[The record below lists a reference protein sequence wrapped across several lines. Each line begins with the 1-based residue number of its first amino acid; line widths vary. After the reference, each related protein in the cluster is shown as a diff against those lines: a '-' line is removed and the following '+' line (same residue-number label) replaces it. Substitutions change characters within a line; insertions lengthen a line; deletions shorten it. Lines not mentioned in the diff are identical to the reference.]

1 MSSPV
6 AHLPLARSMSMELPR
21 LPVPLVM
28 RQQLLCRMLRDQ
40 PHVRVWEIVAPAGY
54 GKTALLTQAARHEWR
69 GARRLRWLTLGPAYD
84 TPERLVEALG
94 NLQGTDLFLD
104 DVDCLRNPACWRVLT
119 NLVATIGE
127 DARIFI
133 AARGECDLKLGRLE
147 LAGIAARWSERELRM
162 SQEELLALCA
172 DCPAADVSG
181 VLEAAE
187 GWAAGARALAMAGPA
202 WSWQV
207 PDGAVIARIPDS
219 LGRYFEEQV
228 LHSLGESQLQLMM
241 ELAVLERFSASIVR
255 ELPNSSWDWHD
266 LLELKRSGLF
276 LQPLDETE
284 EWYRLHGLLAA
295 FLHRQLRRMARERER
310 VLHRFAAEWF
320 QANGYS
326 TEAVRHAH
334 ACGDREFAAAVV
346 ERAGTFRL
354 SMHQGVSVLRL
365 EAEPPGRAHEYPLL
379 TLGQVYLKAQEGRFE
394 EARAQFNHLR
404 AMTHDFQSLRASG
417 RETDVD
423 SLVDVLDMVLRVY
436 EDRAMDAPEIDI
448 LERHLEQA
456 MDNDPVMLA
465 SLASILCVAYSSCGR
480 VRDAY
485 AIGELGL
492 GSLRHHR
499 ADHVL
504 FYLHM
509 QQAAVTLMLGRPKES
524 ILHTEHAQ
532 SVSRRAFGERG
543 HGDAIVNVLR
553 GVLYYENN
561 DLDVAAR
568 VLAGSLRHEALLNG
582 WFELYANGFSA
593 AVDLAGLREGEAAVA
608 AVLNEAEIIA
618 RQKRLQ
624 RLADYIQILR
634 LREATRVGNLPHAMS
649 LLESETIGQ
658 LTAPSTT
665 VPAWGLRLRSAA
677 LIEAARLLL
686 RMNRLREAAEYLR
699 RLERRHVQDGDARLR
714 FTFEV
719 LAMTTAFRLR
729 RHQEAFNTFIRAMD
743 LALEAGFTRQLL
755 NYRESLLEVFE
766 WAMSAGRP
774 MSSRIAE
781 FCGSAL
787 RHADASESRQTLQ
800 RRLIPRRRTQ
810 AAAEVDLSGR
820 EAEILSLVAEGLST
834 KEIAYR
840 LAVSVSTVKTH
851 RKKIYQKLGVNRRSQ
866 AIALARAKLIV

>member
-1 MSSPV
+1 MAQLPV
-6 AHLPLARSMSMELPR
+6 TKAADAALSELPA

-28 RQQLLCRMLRDQ
+28 RQELLTRMLRDQ
-40 PHVRVWEIVAPAGY
+40 PRVRVWEIVAPAGY

-69 GARRLRWLTLGPAYD
+69 GPRRLRWLTLGPAYD
-84 TPERLVEALG
+84 TPDQLVEALG
-94 NLQGTDLFLD
+94 TVQGTDLFLD
-104 DVDCLRNPACWRVLT
+104 DVDALRNPECWRVLT
-119 NLVATIGE
+119 DFVGSVSE
-127 DARIFI
+127 DSRLFL
-133 AARGECDLKLGRLE
+133 AARSECDLKLGRLE

-187 GWAAGARALAMAGPA
+187 GWAAGARALAMAGTG
-202 WSWQV
+202 WSWQAPEV
-207 PDGAVIARIPDS
+207 AGIARIPDP
-219 LGRYFEEQV
+219 LARYFEEQV
-228 LHSLGESQLQLMM
+228 LHSLSESQLRLMM

-255 ELPNSSWDWHD
+255 DLPGSAWNWHD
-266 LLELKRSGLF
+266 LLELKRKGLF
-276 LQPLDETE
+276 LRPLDDNE
-284 EWYRLHGLLAA
+284 EWHRLHGLLAT
-295 FLHRQLRRMARERER
+295 FLRRQLRRMASERER
-310 VLHRFAAEWF
+310 SLHRFAAEWF
-320 QANGYS
+320 QTSGYP

-346 ERAGTFRL
+346 ERAGAFRL
-354 SMHQGVSVLRL
+354 SMHQGVSVLRQD
-365 EAEPPGRAHEYPLL
+365 AEPPGRAHEYPLL
-379 TLGQVYLKAQEGRFE
+379 TLGQIYLKAQDGRFE

-404 AMTHDFQSLRASG
+404 AATHEFQALRSSG
-417 RETDVD
+417 READVD

-436 EDRAMDAPEIDI
+436 EDQSIDAPEIDI
-448 LERHLEQA
+448 LERHLEHA

-485 AIGELGL
+485 AICELGL

-509 QQAAVTLMLGRPKES
+509 QQARVTLMLGRPKES
-524 ILHTEHAQ
+524 MLHIEHAQ
-532 SVSRRAFGERG
+532 SLSRRAFGERG
-543 HGDAIVNVLR
+543 HGEAIVDVMR

-561 DLDVAAR
+561 DLDAAAR
-568 VLAGSLRHEALLNG
+568 VLASSLRHEVLLNG

-593 AVDLAGLREGEAAVA
+593 AVDLAALRQGEAAVA
-608 AVLNEAEIIA
+608 TVLNEAEIIA
-618 RQKRLQ
+618 RQKQLQ

-634 LREATRVGNLPHAMS
+634 LREATRVGNLPYAVS
-649 LLESETIGQ
+649 LLESETISQ
-658 LTAPSTT
+658 LTAPGTT
-665 VPAWGLRLRSAA
+665 GPAWGLRLRNAA
-677 LIEAARLLL
+677 LIEGARLLL
-686 RMNRLREAAEYLR
+686 RMNRLREAADYLR
-699 RLERRHVQDGDARLR
+699 RMERRHVQDGDTRLR
-714 FTFEV
+714 FSFEV
-719 LAMTTAFRLR
+719 LAMTTAFKLR
-729 RHQEAFNTFIRAMD
+729 RHQEAFDTFVRAAE

-755 NYRESLLEVFE
+755 NHRDSLLEVFE
-766 WAMSAGRP
+766 WAMNTGRP
-774 MSSRIAE
+774 MSSRITA

-787 RHADASESRQTLQ
+787 RHADATESGQTLQ
-800 RRLIPRRRTQ
+800 RRLIPKRRAQSTS
-810 AAAEVDLSGR
+810 EVDLSAR

-840 LAVSVSTVKTH
+840 LGVSVSTVKTH

>member
-1 MSSPV
+1 MRPV
-6 AHLPLARSMSMELPR
+6 SHLPLAKSVSMELPR

-28 RQQLLCRMLRDQ
+28 RQELLSRMLRDQ
-40 PHVRVWEIVAPAGY
+40 PYVRVWEIVAPAGY

-69 GARRLRWLTLGPAYD
+69 GPRRLRWLTLGSAYD

-94 NLQGTDLFLD
+94 DVQGTDLFLD
-104 DVDCLRNPACWRVLT
+104 DVDSLRNPACWRVLA
-119 NLVATIGE
+119 NLIGSVSE
-127 DARIFI
+127 DSRIFI

-187 GWAAGARALAMAGPA
+187 GWAAGARALAMAGTG

-207 PDGAVIARIPDS
+207 PDGAVIARIPDP

-228 LHSLGESQLQLMM
+228 LHSLGDSQLRLMM

-255 ELPNSSWDWHD
+255 ELPDNSWNWND
-266 LLELKRSGLF
+266 LLELKRKGLF
-276 LQPLDETE
+276 LQPLDESE
-284 EWYRLHGLLAA
+284 EWHRLHGLLAA
-295 FLHRQLRRMARERER
+295 FLRRQLRRMARERER
-310 VLHRFAAEWF
+310 DLHRFAAEWF
-320 QANGYS
+320 QANGHP

-346 ERAGTFRL
+346 ERAGAFRL

-379 TLGQVYLKAQEGRFE
+379 TLGQIYLKAQDGRFE

-404 AMTHDFQSLRASG
+404 AATHDFQSLRASG

-436 EDRAMDAPEIDI
+436 EDQAMDAPEIDI

-509 QQAAVTLMLGRPKES
+509 QQATVTLMLGRPKES
-524 ILHTEHAQ
+524 ILHIEHAQ

-543 HGDAIVNVLR
+543 HGDAIVDVLR

-568 VLAGSLRHEALLNG
+568 VLAGSLRHETLLNG

-593 AVDLAGLREGEAAVA
+593 AVDLAALREGEAAVA
-608 AVLNEAEIIA
+608 TVLNEAEIIA

-634 LREATRVGNLPHAMS
+634 LREATRVGNLPYAVS
-649 LLESETIGQ
+649 LLESATISQ
-658 LTAPSTT
+658 LTAPSVT
-665 VPAWGLRLRSAA
+665 VPVWGLRLRSAA
-677 LIEAARLLL
+677 LIEGARLLL

-729 RHQEAFNTFIRAMD
+729 RHHEAFDTFVRAVE
-743 LALEAGFTRQLL
+743 LALEAGFTRRLL
-755 NYRESLLEVFE
+755 DHRESLLEVFE

-774 MSSRIAE
+774 MSSRITE
-781 FCGSAL
+781 FCGSVL

-800 RRLIPRRRTQ
+800 RRLIPRRRAQ

-840 LAVSVSTVKTH
+840 LSVSVSTVKTH